1 MKYLKTIDFAGQSF
15 IFGGYLIGSVFV
27 LIAEQRWDS
36 LGMTTLMAML
46 CLGWWQMIAA
56 LILLVFR
63 APNRKQRLIHF
74 LTAVVYLA
82 ILSIGAKLS
91 NSIKVDNVSYF
102 MRALVMTL
110 VSVPPLVLAIFYYTI
125 TWRWMFPRHSTG
137 KFLPHT
143 SF

>member
-1 MKYLKTIDFAGQSF
+1 MKYLRTIDFVGQSF
-15 IFGGYLIGSVFV
+15 IFGGYLISSVFV

-36 LGMTTLMAML
+36 LAMTTLMAMF

-56 LILLVFR
+56 LILLVFK

-82 ILSIGAKLS
+82 VLSIGARLS
-91 NSIKVDNVSYF
+91 NSMTVANGSYF
-102 MRALVMTL
+102 VRALVMTL
-110 VSVPPLVLAIFYYTI
+110 VFVPPLLLAVFYYTI

-137 KFLPHT
+137 RFLPHT